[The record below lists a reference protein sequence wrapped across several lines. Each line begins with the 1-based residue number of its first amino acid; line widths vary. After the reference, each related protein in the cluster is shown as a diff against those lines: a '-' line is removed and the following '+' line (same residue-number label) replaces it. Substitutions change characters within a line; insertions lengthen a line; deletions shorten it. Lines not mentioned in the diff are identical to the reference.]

1 VLSTRSDRPP
11 RVKIK
16 KPENRGEGEEGYVTV
31 EAAVVFTALTAV
43 VGMVVAGVVT
53 VASYLGAVDL
63 ARDAARA
70 ASLDPANAEAVV
82 ADLVGKVDSQAM
94 ASVTVTDTVTVRVTR
109 PGRLFNL
116 TATAVTVPEPVVP
129 APEVPT
135 GVTGR

>member
-1 VLSTRSDRPP
+1 M
-11 RVKIK
+11 K

-82 ADLVGKVDSQAM
+82 ADLVGKVDSQAR

-129 APEVPT
+129 APGVPT

>member
-1 VLSTRSDRPP
+1 M
-11 RVKIK
+11 K

-82 ADLVGKVDSQAM
+82 ADLVGKVDSQAR

>member
-1 VLSTRSDRPP
+1 M
-11 RVKIK
+11 K

-82 ADLVGKVDSQAM
+82 ADLVGKVDSQAR

-135 GVTGR
+135 GVTDR

>member
-1 VLSTRSDRPP
+1 M
-11 RVKIK
+11 K
-16 KPENRGEGEEGYVTV
+16 KPENRGEGEEGEEGYVTV

-82 ADLVGKVDSQAM
+82 ADLVGKVDSQAR

-129 APEVPT
+129 APGVPT

>member
-1 VLSTRSDRPP
+1 
-11 RVKIK
+11 
-16 KPENRGEGEEGYVTV
+16 
-31 EAAVVFTALTAV
+31 
-43 VGMVVAGVVT
+43 M
-53 VASYLGAVDL
+53 ASYLGAVDL